1 MSTRTLVILAIVVVI
16 LISAGFAMRGEGA
29 ARLHHWIATMHG
41 AR

>member
-1 MSTRTLVILAIVVVI
+1 MSTRSIVILLIVAAA

-41 AR
+41 GR